1 MEVEPVLDIVYRIPH
16 LHALNLPKVEKEK
29 EQLKNELTKI
39 KKQIV
44 SSEQIIANQRAEVQ
58 KLNQII
64 QEADEER
71 QRQVGNTR
79 PCAHRQ

>member
-1 MEVEPVLDIVYRIPH
+1 M
-16 LHALNLPKVEKEK
+16 NLPKVEKEK

-64 QEADEER
+64 QPSGDKVL
-71 QRQVGNTR
+71 QT
-79 PCAHRQ
+79 P